1 MKGTQSELT
10 QANFPFTEVLR
21 ILWSDIYPKLGHP
34 DNHADPAACLHNLTF
49 PLLLTRHHFVFA
61 TQSVHQFLK

>member
-34 DNHADPAACLHNLTF
+34 DNHADPAAC
-49 PLLLTRHHFVFA
+49 
-61 TQSVHQFLK
+61 